1 MKEDHELINSAFR
14 SSDCLV
20 PGELNGFNRGMCRVL
35 RMSDEDTYTD
45 FTKITDADRL
55 VDQLE
60 GASRIQDKDAFIK
73 ILQEV
78 IPMLAVMHKPS
89 MSEIYNQIVYLSE
102 ESSHEWKRTRC
113 NNALMRIQEL
123 RRNQQCSSF
132 GVV

>member
-1 MKEDHELINSAFR
+1 MT
-14 SSDCLV
+14 
-20 PGELNGFNRGMCRVL
+20 
-35 RMSDEDTYTD
+35 DEDTCTD
-45 FTKITDADRL
+45 FTIITDADRL
-55 VDQLE
+55 IDQFE
-60 GASRIQDKDAFIK
+60 GASRIQDKETFVK

-78 IPMLAVMHKPS
+78 IPMLALMHKPS

-113 NNALMRIQEL
+113 NNALLRIQEL

>member
-1 MKEDHELINSAFR
+1 MT
-14 SSDCLV
+14 
-20 PGELNGFNRGMCRVL
+20 
-35 RMSDEDTYTD
+35 DEDTYTD
-45 FTKITDADRL
+45 FTIITDADRL
-55 VDQLE
+55 IDQFE
-60 GASRIQDKDAFIK
+60 GASRIQDKETFVK

-78 IPMLAVMHKPS
+78 IPILALMHKPS

-113 NNALMRIQEL
+113 NNALLRIEEL